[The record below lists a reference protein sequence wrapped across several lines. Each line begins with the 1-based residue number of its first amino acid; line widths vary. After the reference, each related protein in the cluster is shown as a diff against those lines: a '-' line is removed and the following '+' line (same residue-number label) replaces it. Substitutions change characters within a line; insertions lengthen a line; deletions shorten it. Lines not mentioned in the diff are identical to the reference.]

1 MMLFSLSVLSQI
13 FSPLARLFYDVYK
26 SCRAWYNNPHRPYRE
41 GGAFYM
47 SFNQI
52 TKLIGVIS
60 LVVFLLWGFLGK
72 AWGISWIA
80 IVIGAL
86 AVEVIKI
93 IKDKK

>member
-1 MMLFSLSVLSQI
+1 
-13 FSPLARLFYDVYK
+13 
-26 SCRAWYNNPHRPYRE
+26 
-41 GGAFYM
+41 M

-80 IVIGAL
+80 LVIGAL